1 MADIE
6 NIAGTET
13 SRDRK
18 QGAPVRGRRAN
29 GRDTKQRILAAA
41 RSIIIEN
48 GTDSLSIDHVIREA
62 GVSKGAFMYHF
73 HTRQDL
79 IEALVDEYAAHLGE
93 VEEELVSRS
102 AGGCSM
108 LDAYTD
114 WYRMFT
120 SGEIDSGTSPLVAL
134 AMSSRDNRKFMSPVR
149 DWYRR
154 YFDRVEKQE
163 CGAEKALVFTLAYDG
178 LFFHHLFGIDVMSPT
193 EKRLIAEALQT
204 YVAKDAE

>member
-6 NIAGTET
+6 NIAGSET
-13 SRDRK
+13 SRERK
-18 QGAPVRGRRAN
+18 LGAPVRGRRAN
-29 GRDTKQRILAAA
+29 GRATKQRILAAA

-62 GVSKGAFMYHF
+62 GVSKEAFMYHF

-79 IEALVDEYAAHLGE
+79 IEALVAEYAAHLGE

-108 LDAYTD
+108 LDAYAD

-134 AMSSRDNRKFMSPVR
+134 AMSSRDNRKFMAPVR

-193 EKRLIAEALQT
+193 EKRMIAEALRT
-204 YVAKDAE
+204 YVEKDAE